1 MVITKEEKI
10 AATEKFNRR
19 IAELK
24 AQGKMW
30 CSLCDKVKPLAE
42 FDDDSNH
49 YCRACLTGITLAT
62 AEERDEREE

>member
-1 MVITKEEKI
+1 MKVAILGDTGMLGGMLK
-10 AATEKFNRR
+10 
-19 IAELK
+19 AELK